1 MRSKKYG
8 DIENRIYCAMPDQR
22 DERARPAFIPNSVVQ
37 EKALK
42 ADGGDLPK
50 RRLEKDIEAEN
61 GGPGV
66 YSMDMRKNYLLDDD
80 DWKYDVMP
88 EIIDGKNILDFI
100 DPDIDQRLAELE
112 EEEERR
118 LEEELMGAGEAPF
131 ELTDQN
137 KETLKMVQYSVAMSR
152 MENAEKKAR
161 GRGKLGRVGDAVSK
175 HQELIHKDRSQDG
188 RGRKRK
194 RDDED
199 DGDYERDGT
208 PQRSLSAT
216 ARSTST
222 LRSSAKSRFLSN
234 SPASRDRGVSVSKLG
249 GLKSGVQKM
258 RAMGMARKKA
268 RPMAR
273 YVKSIQPSYLST
285 THHPQRLAYGR
296 VRPSQLRHEAQ
307 VALHREG
314 QDQRKASFPLS
325 LLFCTFFAFPSFF
338 YIFYFILGCV

>member
-1 MRSKKYG
+1 
-8 DIENRIYCAMPDQR
+8 MPD
-22 DERARPAFIPNSVVQ
+22 
-37 EKALK
+37 
-42 ADGGDLPK
+42 G
-50 RRLEKDIEAEN
+50 
-61 GGPGV
+61 
-66 YSMDMRKNYLLDDD
+66 
-80 DWKYDVMP
+80 
-88 EIIDGKNILDFI
+88 
-100 DPDIDQRLAELE
+100 DQRLAELE

-161 GRGKLGRVGDAVSK
+161 GRGKLGRVGDAVSR

-249 GLKSGVQKM
+249 GLKSSNCQT
-258 RAMGMARKKA
+258 RARALADTSNGTSTFVRT
-268 RPMAR
+268 
-273 YVKSIQPSYLST
+273 IQPLSES
-285 THHPQRLAYGR
+285 RIAECSNYGDPTSKPKWLFTGKVKTNGKR
-296 VRPSQLRHEAQ
+296 VSR
-307 VALHREG
+307 
-314 QDQRKASFPLS
+314 
-325 LLFCTFFAFPSFF
+325 
-338 YIFYFILGCV
+338 